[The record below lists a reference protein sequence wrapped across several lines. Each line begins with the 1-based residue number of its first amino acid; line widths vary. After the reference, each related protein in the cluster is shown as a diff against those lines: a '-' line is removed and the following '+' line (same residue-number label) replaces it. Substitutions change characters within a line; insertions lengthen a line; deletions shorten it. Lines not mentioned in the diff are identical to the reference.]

1 MCKLSVYTHKQVR
14 RKEYLG
20 GNWLQNTISQFQ
32 QQNKK
37 EHDEAL
43 QAYSIPVSELKY
55 HETVVQFKY

>member
-1 MCKLSVYTHKQVR
+1 
-14 RKEYLG
+14 
-20 GNWLQNTISQFQ
+20 LQNTISQFQ